1 MYFHNPVSRS
11 MPPLVAD
18 ERAALCGQL
27 DFHRATI
34 LTKLDGL
41 TDEQAAQIMVPS
53 GVSLLALL
61 KHLVFG
67 EHFWYLRVFAGLDEA
82 GPYATDPTE
91 PDGSSGWRVEPADT
105 LAAVADDYLLAC
117 QRSRE
122 IVADAVSLDEVA
134 ITPWGEPIDLRG
146 ITVHMI
152 EETARH
158 NGHADIL
165 RELIDGTT
173 GF

>member
-1 MYFHNPVSRS
+1 MPFHNPVSRA

-18 ERAALCGQL
+18 ERTALSGQL

-41 TDEQAAQIMVPS
+41 TDEQAARVMVPS
-53 GVSLLALL
+53 GVSLLGLL

-67 EHFWYLRVFAGLDEA
+67 EHFWYVRVFAGLDEPPPYSDGEGSA
-82 GPYATDPTE
+82 GWDVDAT
-91 PDGSSGWRVEPADT
+91 DT
-105 LAAVADDYLLAC
+105 LAAVAADYLRVC

-122 IVADAVSLDEVA
+122 IVTEAVSFDEVA

>member
-1 MYFHNPVSRS
+1 MRFHNPVSRT

-18 ERAALCGQL
+18 ERTALCGQL

-34 LTKLDGL
+34 LAKLDGL
-41 TDEQAAQIMVPS
+41 TDEQAARVMVPS

-67 EHFWYLRVFAGLDEA
+67 EHFWYVRVFAGLDEP
-82 GPYATDPTE
+82 GPYVDAE
-91 PDGSSGWRVEPADT
+91 GSAGWGVESTDT
-105 LAAVADDYLLAC
+105 LAAVAAEYLRAC
-117 QRSRE
+117 QRSRD
-122 IVADAVSLDEVA
+122 IVAESVSFDEVA